1 MPQLEPPDPR
11 PARPLAGDGRQ
22 HVHTADEACDE
33 EGGRLGVGLKRRAD
47 LLDHAVVH
55 HHDAV
60 GHGQRLLLVVGHH
73 DRRDAEPPLQRLDL
87 RAQGDTHARVERRQR
102 LVEQQQRRRRG
113 HRACQR
119 HALLLAAREL
129 GGIAIAVTGEAD
141 ERQQLVHPRRDALA
155 RDVAAREAIADVA
168 GDAEVGE
175 QRIGLEHDAVV
186 ALARGQP
193 GHVAPGHPH
202 GPEVLPLE
210 TRDDPQQR
218 RLAAAARPEEAD
230 ELAVADLER
239 HALEGDDGAE
249 SLGDAVEGD
258 RGRPPARHFW

>member
-1 MPQLEPPDPR
+1 
-11 PARPLAGDGRQ
+11 
-22 HVHTADEACDE
+22 
-33 EGGRLGVGLKRRAD
+33 
-47 LLDHAVVH
+47 
-55 HHDAV
+55 
-60 GHGQRLLLVVGHH
+60 
-73 DRRDAEPPLQRLDL
+73 L
-87 RAQGDTHARVERRQR
+87 R
-102 LVEQQQRRRRG
+102 
-113 HRACQR
+113 
-119 HALLLAAREL
+119 
-129 GGIAIAVTGEAD
+129 
-141 ERQQLVHPRRDALA
+141 
-155 RDVAAREAIADVA
+155 
-168 GDAEVGE
+168 
-175 QRIGLEHDAVV
+175 EHDAVV

-210 TRDDPQQR
+210 TRNDPQQR